1 MRKKIMQISVF
12 AMSLFLLMPSFSV
25 ARAASY
31 ETVSLGQSSGETRRT
46 DEDETT
52 ASSAYVGSPT
62 ADGYPDGSI
71 TVTVGPDSLD
81 EASTARIDA
90 DYANTGREAVV
101 IDDNESAF
109 FCFTVPS
116 AGWYQVEIEYM
127 PAAAGSGNVEQ
138 RWEIDGEVPVED
150 ASLLSYPRR
159 YAQDNDFEKNLA
171 GNERKPAVEEI
182 FEWSTY
188 AISDSSGYV
197 ATPYR
202 LLFTEGEHTLTL
214 NGSRGSLA
222 IAEIRLCPPNQTPTY
237 AKYIAQYEAK
247 GARKVEG
254 VFQTLEAEKIAYKS
268 HLTIL
273 PDTDK
278 TSPATTP
285 QSAAVLLLNA
295 IGGDNFQNIGEQI
308 GWEVTVKESG
318 FYQIGFRF
326 KQSTADGIFTSRRL
340 LVDGKVPFQEANA
353 LRFHYDAVWQNEW
366 VGDEEAYW
374 VYLDA
379 GRPHTIA
386 LEVTMGD
393 LAEMIGGVQ
402 TALMEMNA
410 IYRRIITITGP
421 SPDQYRDYGFEEMI
435 PDELSRMGQ
444 LAEELQ
450 AIADGID
457 SAAGEG
463 GSYTSIIKKIIF
475 QLEKMSE
482 KPRNIAKYL
491 EQFKANLGSL
501 GTWLLD
507 AQKQPLQLDKVYI
520 GSVGTALPKAEASIF
535 SRLKFG
541 IENFIYSFMTDYSS
555 IGTSGEET
563 YGDSIKVWI
572 QTGRDQAEI
581 LRNLIDSSFVSPYR
595 TNVTLELVATGS
607 LLVSVLSGN
616 APDVCLNNP
625 ITEPINY
632 ATRGAAMDLSGF
644 DDFEEVSSRFHESAL
659 TPYTFRDQ
667 TYGLPE
673 TFSFYMFFYRTDIFE
688 ELGLQEP
695 QTWQDLLDLI
705 AELQSQHL
713 EMGIPH
719 DLNAYAMLLYQN
731 GGQLYREDGAE
742 TDIGS
747 NEGLQSFMEL
757 TELFTLYDL
766 PPTFDF
772 ANRFRSG
779 EMPCGIQ
786 DYTMYNQMI
795 AFAPE
800 IRGNWKMIP
809 VPGKPDQNG
818 IPQRISVGTG
828 TAAMILSTTEQ
839 PQKSWEFLK
848 WYLSSDVQ
856 STFAVEMESLLGPAA
871 KYATANMEALTQM
884 TWSREEYD
892 SLLTQMEHVMAVPQV
907 PGGYYLQRI
916 LNFAFNRVYNS
927 SGEQTMAENPVEVIT
942 EYIPEMNQELARKR
956 KELLG
961 E

>member
-1 MRKKIMQISVF
+1 MRKKRSRLSAIVL
-12 AMSLFLLMPSFSV
+12 SLLLLTTWIP
-25 ARAASY
+25 AAGAASS
-31 ETVSLGQSSGETRRT
+31 ETAPLAKSGETAGQP
-46 DEDETT
+46 DE
-52 ASSAYVGSPT
+52 ASSSGGLTYAEYRESGS
-62 ADGYPDGSI
+62 YPDGSA
-71 TVTVGPDSLD
+71 VVEVPLDLLD
-81 EASTARIDA
+81 EASTAA
-90 DYANTGREAVV
+90 VHTDYGETGRDAVV
-101 IDDNESAF
+101 IDDDAF
-109 FCFTVPS
+109 ASFSFAVP
-116 AGWYQVEIEYM
+116 ATGWYEVEIDYM
-127 PAAAGSGNVEQ
+127 PASAGSGDVQQE
-138 RWEIDGEVPVED
+138 WEIDGALPFRGT
-150 ASLLSYPRR
+150 SLLSYPRR
-159 YAQDNDFEKNLA
+159 YAQNNEFEKNMA
-171 GNERKPAVEEI
+171 GNERKPAVEEV
-182 FEWSTY
+182 FAWNTY
-188 AISDSSGYV
+188 AVSDPSGYV
-197 ATPYR
+197 SGPYR
-202 LLFTEGEHTLTL
+202 FLFTQGEHTLTL
-214 NGSRGSLA
+214 KGNRGSLA
-222 IAEIRLCPPNQTPTY
+222 VSAIRLCPPEQTPTY
-237 AKYIAQYEAK
+237 EEYVARHEAE
-247 GARKVEG
+247 GARRIEG
-254 VFQTLEAEKIAYKS
+254 AFEALEAEKIAYKS
-268 HLTIL
+268 HQTIL

-285 QSAAVLLLNA
+285 QSAANLLLNV

-308 GWEVTVKESG
+308 GWEITVEESG

-340 LVDGKVPFQEANA
+340 LVDGEVPFQEADA
-353 LRFHYDAVWQNEW
+353 LRFSYDAAWQNQW
-366 VGDEEAYW
+366 LGGEEAYW
-374 VYLDA
+374 IYLEA
-379 GRPHTIA
+379 GAHTMA

-402 TALMEMNA
+402 AALSEMNA

-421 SPDQYRDYGFEEMI
+421 SPDRYRDYGFEEMI
-435 PDELSRMGQ
+435 PEELSRMGA
-444 LAEELQ
+444 LAGELQ
-450 AIADGID
+450 EIVDGFD
-457 SAAGEG
+457 AAAGKG

-475 QLEKMSE
+475 QLEAMSG

-507 AQKQPLQLDKVYI
+507 AQKQPLQLDKVYV
-520 GSVGTALPKAEASIF
+520 GSVGTALPKAEAGLF
-535 SRLKFG
+535 RRLQFG
-541 IENFIYSFMTDYSS
+541 IENFVYSFMTDYSS
-555 IGTSGEET
+555 IGASGGERYDDT
-563 YGDSIKVWI
+563 IKVWI

-581 LRNLIDSSFVSPYR
+581 LRNLIDSDFVSQTR
-595 TNVTLELVATGS
+595 TNVTMELVAAGS

-632 ATRGAAMDLSGF
+632 ATRGAAMDLTAF
-644 DDFEEVSSRFHESAL
+644 DDFEEVAAYFHESAL
-659 TPYTFRDQ
+659 TPYTFRDR

-688 ELGLQEP
+688 ELGLKEP

-705 AELQSQHL
+705 AELQSQNL

-731 GGQLYREDGAE
+731 GGELYTEDGAE
-742 TDIGS
+742 TNIGS
-747 NEGLQSFMEL
+747 NEGLQSFLEL

-800 IRGNWKMIP
+800 IRGNWKMVP
-809 VPGKPDQNG
+809 VPGKPDADGN
-818 IPQRISVGTG
+818 PQRISVGTG
-828 TAAMILSTTEQ
+828 TAAMILSTSRQ

-856 STFAVEMESLLGPAA
+856 SSFAVEMESLLGPAA
-871 KYATANMEALTQM
+871 KYATANMEALTRM

-892 SLLTQMEHVMAVPQV
+892 SLLTQMDEVMAVPQV

-916 LNFAFNRVYNS
+916 LTFAFNRVYNS

-942 EYIPEMNQELARKR
+942 EYIPELNQELARKR
-956 KELLG
+956 QELLG